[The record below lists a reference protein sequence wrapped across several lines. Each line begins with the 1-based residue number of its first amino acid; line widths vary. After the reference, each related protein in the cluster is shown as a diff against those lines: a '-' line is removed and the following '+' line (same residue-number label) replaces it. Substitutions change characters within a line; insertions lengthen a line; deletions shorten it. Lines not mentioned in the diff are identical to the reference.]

1 MVGSMQSIF
10 SLFWN
15 VCLLRTGPEHMPTV
29 GFFVGVVLVAN
40 IVISTL
46 VALSAPAEPTFLQ
59 ALSIPVVAAA
69 VLAGSTLLI
78 LRMKNLGHRF
88 TATITALLGA
98 DIIITALS
106 WPLLLIPDP
115 APAGPVSGFGWM
127 LIVAQLALVFWWVT
141 IAGFIFS
148 RALAVPMPQGV
159 AVAVFVILASLMI
172 TASVVPLSAGQA

>member
-1 MVGSMQSIF
+1 MQSII

-15 VCLLRTGPEHMPTV
+15 LCLLRTGPEHMPTV
-29 GFFVGVVLVAN
+29 GFFVGLVLVVN
-40 IVISTL
+40 ILVSTL
-46 VALSAPAEPTFLQ
+46 VALSAPADPTLLQ

-78 LRMKNLGHRF
+78 LRLKDLSHRF
-88 TATITALLGA
+88 TATMTALLGA

-106 WPLLLIPDP
+106 WPLLLIADP
-115 APAGPVSGFGWM
+115 TPGGPTSGFDWL

-148 RALAVPMPQGV
+148 RALSVPMPQGV
-159 AVAVFVILASLMI
+159 AVAVFVILASLMV
-172 TASVVPLSAGQA
+172 TASVVPLPASQA

>member
-1 MVGSMQSIF
+1 MQSII

-15 VCLLRTGPEHMPTV
+15 LCLLRTGPEHMPTV
-29 GFFVGVVLVAN
+29 GFFVGLVLALN
-40 IVISTL
+40 ILVSTL
-46 VALSAPAEPTFLQ
+46 VALSAPAEPTLLQ
-59 ALSIPVVAAA
+59 AVSIPVVAAA
-69 VLAGSTLLI
+69 VLAGCTLLI

-106 WPLLLIPDP
+106 WPLLLIADP
-115 APAGPVSGFGWM
+115 APSGPVSGFDWL
-127 LIVAQLALVFWWVT
+127 LIIAQLALVFWWVT

-159 AVAVFVILASLMI
+159 AVAVFIILASLMV
-172 TASVVPLSAGQA
+172 TASVVPLSAVQA